1 MTHDEVLDR
10 LRGILQELAPEA
22 DVSGLDPDVRVR
34 DQLDI
39 DSMDLLNFVIA
50 VDEQFGVDIPE
61 RDYPKLRTLNDMVQY
76 LSACL
81 GGASAPR
88 PGSSA

>member
-1 MTHDEVLDR
+1 MTDDEILER

-22 DVSGLDPDVRVR
+22 DVIGLNPDLRVR

-61 RDYPKLRTLNDMVQY
+61 RDYPKLRTLNDMVGY
-76 LSACL
+76 LSARL
-81 GGASAPR
+81 ESAPAPR
-88 PGSSA
+88 PGSPG

>member
-1 MTHDEVLDR
+1 MTNDEILER
-10 LRGILQELAPEA
+10 LLRILQELAPEA
-22 DVSGLDPDVRVR
+22 DVRGLDPDIRVR

-61 RDYPKLRTLNDMVQY
+61 RDYPKLRTLNDMVGY
-76 LSACL
+76 LQARMAVA
-81 GGASAPR
+81 G
-88 PGSSA
+88 